1 MRRPTIRKTDID
13 AATASLLARGLKPT
27 AIDFLPSGGI
37 RFHFGASAKQADRA
51 LDAAATELP
60 TATAATVDLKGLQ
73 L

>member
-37 RFHFGASAKQADRA
+37 RFHFGASAKQADED
-51 LDAAATELP
+51 LDREL
-60 TATAATVDLKGLQ
+60 AEFEAQHGAS
-73 L
+73 